1 MGKIKINKNKYNSIT
16 IRLKEDLINELDI
29 VIENIGEILGDEV
42 SRNSI
47 LEQMIIDAK
56 NSSIFEL
63 DGREYTFD
71 EILKYK
77 NVKEIEDNNMIMKK
91 GIENGKIE

>member
-56 NSSIFEL
+56 NSCIFEL
-63 DGREYTFD
+63 NGKEYTFD

-91 GIENGKIE
+91 GIENGEIE